1 MNDWKRLLRERVPA
15 AEASLVDELAQHLE
29 DRFRELTSAGASEQE
44 AYEQTIAE
52 LTDLAPLDARMPKHD
67 PIPLAGPAAGNFFE
81 DLWRDLRYAARTMRK
96 NPLFVLFVVAT
107 LALGIGANTTVF
119 SVINT
124 LILNPL
130 PVPNSSA
137 LFALSGSESKT
148 TAKSAAPLPLSYL
161 NLRDFQ
167 ARNDVFSS
175 LAGYTSPGI
184 LTLETGG
191 ASQRMFGEFVTGSYF
206 PTLDLRPVRGRF
218 FFPEEDSKP
227 GAYPVA
233 VMNYATWQARF
244 GGASDIV
251 GKTLQLNSVV
261 FTVIGVAPPRF
272 IGVSAIF
279 GPDLWIPAAM
289 IERSLPGEM
298 PRSALFQRC

>member
-1 MNDWKRLLRERVPA
+1 MTDWKRLLRVPA

-52 LTDLAPLDARMPKHD
+52 LTDLAPLHARMPKHD

-96 NPLFVLFVVAT
+96 NPLFVVFVVAT

-130 PVPNSSA
+130 PVPDSSA

-148 TAKSAAPLPLSYL
+148 TAKSAAPLPLSHL

-167 ARNDVFSS
+167 ARNNVFSS

-184 LTLETGG
+184 LTSKLAGRRS
-191 ASQRMFGEFVTGSYF
+191 ACSANSSP
-206 PTLDLRPVRGRF
+206 PTI
-218 FFPEEDSKP
+218 S
-227 GAYPVA
+227 
-233 VMNYATWQARF
+233 
-244 GGASDIV
+244 
-251 GKTLQLNSVV
+251 
-261 FTVIGVAPPRF
+261 
-272 IGVSAIF
+272 
-279 GPDLWIPAAM
+279 
-289 IERSLPGEM
+289 
-298 PRSALFQRC
+298 PRSICGRRAADSSCPKKTRSPGLIR